1 MIRHEAS
8 PGSKELPSYN
18 CRECNSLVDPTETV
32 RCPSCNAK
40 KPLVC
45 SKCNAPINHH
55 DIHEIE
61 KLKVKKPLLCTSCGK
76 DNKVVKCALCNIG
89 VVRSQGVTVSPL
101 EDAKVYH
108 RKCLD
113 KRKEAVGM
121 ANKVAP
127 ASAGILLLLGI
138 VLMVTA
144 TKGAGAAAVGVGGI
158 LFVAIKVFA
167 TIIEPR

>member
-1 MIRHEAS
+1 M
-8 PGSKELPSYN
+8 PSYI
-18 CRECNSLVDPTETV
+18 CRECKGLVDPTESV
-32 RCPSCNAK
+32 RCPNCNEK
-40 KPLVC
+40 RPLVC

-61 KLKVKKPLLCTSCGK
+61 KLKVKKPLLCISCGK
-76 DNKVVKCALCNIG
+76 DNKVVNCALCNIG

-108 RKCLD
+108 KKCLD
-113 KRKEAVGM
+113 KRREAVGM

-127 ASAGILLLLGI
+127 ASAGILLLMGI
-138 VLMVTA
+138 ILIATA
-144 TKGAGAAAVGVGGI
+144 TKAMGAAAVAVGGV
-158 LFVAIKVFA
+158 LFIAIKVFA